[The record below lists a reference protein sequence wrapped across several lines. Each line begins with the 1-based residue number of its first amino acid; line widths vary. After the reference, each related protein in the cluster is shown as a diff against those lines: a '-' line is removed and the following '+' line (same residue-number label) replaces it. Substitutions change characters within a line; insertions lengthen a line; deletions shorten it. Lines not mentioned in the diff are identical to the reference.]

1 MAAAPFPANGHG
13 GVLRGGLPQ
22 GKGVD
27 LPQGGLPQGQNELMQ
42 SQADRMLDEPS
53 P

>member
-1 MAAAPFPANGHG
+1 MGWPDRVAATAFAADGHG
-13 GVLRGGLPQ
+13 GVLRGG
-22 GKGVD
+22 

-42 SQADRMLDEPS
+42 SQADRVLDEPS